1 MPHIHPIYAAK
12 ATATIDGFL
21 GNRHGV
27 NLVCG
32 YNPKIIQMFDANKTE
47 RFDYNQAKEW
57 VQIYKKLLDKKY
69 NSINFKGDF
78 FRLKMRSVFQ
88 NPPYNLIQKL
98 FLLYFRQTEEI
109 LQKNCDI
116 LFTMFKDL
124 YITKKNN
131 FDLKRQA
138 LKHKNKIK
146 IYTALHVICEKF
158 TCRSKRI

>member
-78 FRLKMRSVFQ
+78 F
-88 NPPYNLIQKL
+88 
-98 FLLYFRQTEEI
+98 
-109 LQKNCDI
+109 
-116 LFTMFKDL
+116 
-124 YITKKNN
+124 
-131 FDLKRQA
+131 FD
-138 LKHKNKIK
+138 
-146 IYTALHVICEKF
+146 
-158 TCRSKRI
+158 